1 MRKHKHYTC
10 CWQLKSSLSSCRQ
23 LQTRSTHTLNQS
35 TNVFILFPHDDAHQ
49 MTFINDG
56 KSENEPHKTT
66 SATPERANERTN
78 EQTTSPAIVDSLSL
92 SFSFY
97 LSTPI
102 ITTGTRVVVVPCSQ
116 RLPLYIGMPAIQS
129 KWLQFLTAV
138 SFIFMTPKMDLSTT
152 SSLIGQIRQNRHRY
166 CGGAASN
173 AWGHPAANNN
183 NKANSTSHDRSNGL
197 SELNGS
203 ASFNLAQHTIQ
214 HYYQADCFAIKFV
227 F

>member
-1 MRKHKHYTC
+1 MSPTKQH
-10 CWQLKSSLSSCRQ
+10 QLHLS
-23 LQTRSTHTLNQS
+23 
-35 TNVFILFPHDDAHQ
+35 
-49 MTFINDG
+49 
-56 KSENEPHKTT
+56 
-66 SATPERANERTN
+66 ERTN

-138 SFIFMTPKMDLSTT
+138 SFIFMTPKTDLSTT